1 MIKGV
6 SIRVDVAIDFK
17 FWHLVPSININLHTH
32 ELEFEWLCLGIYAGC
47 MNDRKKT
54 DDLAIHDIVKF
65 QDHQYVQL

>member
-1 MIKGV
+1 MK
-6 SIRVDVAIDFK
+6 RYTFKLDVDIDFK

-47 MNDRKKT
+47 ICQEET

-65 QDHQYVQL
+65 QDCQYVQL